1 MQPVTRPQEFDHA
14 EFLRSPDRWPAWP
27 VCPLKRPARRK
38 EDWIECG
45 VVIDQEEHRWT
56 VYLTNL
62 FMLPGGLEDCER
74 IPYGSLEELLHDGWV
89 VD

>member
-1 MQPVTRPQEFDHA
+1 MKTVANRREFEDA
-14 EFLRSPDRWPAWP
+14 EFLRNPDRWPTWP
-27 VCPLKRPARRK
+27 VCPLKRPPRRR

-45 VVIDQEEHRWT
+45 MVIDQEEHRWT

-62 FMLPGGLEDCER
+62 FMLPEGLKDCER
-74 IPYGSLEELLHDGWV
+74 IPYGSLEQLLLDGWV